1 VPRVPAQCGGP
12 PEPTTIEEIPMK
24 QWIRCAACTLAVAAL
39 TPAALA
45 SAEFATK
52 EEAVAMVKKG
62 VAYIKGNGK
71 DKGYAEITNKQGQ
84 FKDRDLYLV
93 VYGLDGTVF
102 AHGANEKL
110 VGHNI
115 IDLKDIDGK
124 PFVRERVEMAQK
136 QPTFWQEYKYTD
148 PVTHKI
154 EPKQMYC
161 ERLDESVVCGGI
173 YRH

>member
-1 VPRVPAQCGGP
+1 M
-12 PEPTTIEEIPMK
+12 TPMT
-24 QWIRCAACTLAVAAL
+24 RSAAWALAAAAL
-39 TPAALA
+39 TVHFAAFA

-52 EEAVAMVKKG
+52 DEAVAMVKKG

-71 DKGYAEITNKQGQ
+71 EKGYAEISNKKGQ
-84 FKDRDLYLV
+84 FNDRDLYLV

-102 AHGANEKL
+102 AHGANEKQI
-110 VGHNI
+110 GRNI

-124 PFVRERVEMAQK
+124 TFVRERVEMAQK
-136 QPTFWQEYKYTD
+136 QPTFWQEYKYPD

-154 EPKQMYC
+154 EPKEMYC

-173 YRH
+173 YKH

>member
-1 VPRVPAQCGGP
+1 M
-12 PEPTTIEEIPMK
+12 E

-52 EEAVAMVKKG
+52 DEAVAMVKKG

-93 VYGLDGTVF
+93 VYGLDGTVY

-110 VGHNI
+110 IGHNV

-154 EPKQMYC
+154 EPKEMYC

-173 YRH
+173 YKH

>member
-1 VPRVPAQCGGP
+1 
-12 PEPTTIEEIPMK
+12 MK

-52 EEAVAMVKKG
+52 DEAVAMVKKG

-71 DKGYAEITNKQGQ
+71 DKGYAEISNKQGQ

-110 VGHNI
+110 IGHNI

-136 QPTFWQEYKYTD
+136 QPTFWQQYKYTD

-154 EPKQMYC
+154 EPKEMYC

-173 YRH
+173 YKH